1 MKGYVKKMKRT
12 SLKDRIL
19 PDYTKGEEIFNMVT
33 HIVGGALGIT
43 YLVLCVI
50 VAALHGNGYGVVGSA
65 IYGFS
70 VIILFTMSSIYHGLR
85 PGMAKKVFQVIDH
98 CTIYIMIAGTYTPIT
113 LSGIRALDPVQ
124 GWVLFGI
131 VWGVTFVAMTFTAID
146 HNKFSKLSMACYVG
160 LGWCIVMFW
169 DLTYAVLGM
178 GGAIFLF
185 LGGVL
190 YTVGAV
196 LYSLGEKKRYIHSL
210 FHIFVDLASLMH
222 FFCILFYVV

>member
-1 MKGYVKKMKRT
+1 MKRT
-12 SLKDRIL
+12 SLRDRKL

-33 HIVGGALGIT
+33 HIVGGALGVT

-70 VIILFTMSSIYHGLR
+70 VIVLFTMSSIYHGLR

-113 LSGIRALDPVQ
+113 LSGIRALDPMQ
-124 GWVLFGI
+124 GWLLFGI
-131 VWGVTFVAMTFTAID
+131 VWGITIIAMVFTAID
-146 HNKFSKLSMACYVG
+146 HNKFSKFSMACYVG
-160 LGWCIVMFW
+160 LGWFIIIFW

-178 GGAIFLF
+178 GGTGFSKSDAFLLHIILCGLNYRKSLTKKQTLSSF
-185 LGGVL
+185 F
-190 YTVGAV
+190 YTDKNKQK
-196 LYSLGEKKRYIHSL
+196 LP
-210 FHIFVDLASLMH
+210 
-222 FFCILFYVV
+222 

>member
-1 MKGYVKKMKRT
+1 MKRT
-12 SLKDRIL
+12 SLRDRKL
-19 PDYTKGEEIFNMVT
+19 PDYTKGEEIFNMVS

-50 VAALHGNGYGVVGSA
+50 VSAMHGNGYGVVGSA

-70 VIILFTMSSIYHGLR
+70 VIVLFTMSSIYHGLR

-113 LSGIRALDPVQ
+113 LSGIRALDPAQ
-124 GWVLFGI
+124 GWLLFGI
-131 VWGVTFVAMTFTAID
+131 VWGITIIAMVFTAID
-146 HNKFSKLSMACYVG
+146 HNKYSRFSMACYVG
-160 LGWCIVMFW
+160 LGWFIIIFW

-178 GGAIFLF
+178 GGTIFLA

-190 YTVGAV
+190 YTIGAV
-196 LYSLGEKKRYIHSL
+196 LYSLGGKKRYIHSL